1 MYQSIPK
8 LPIPPLRAIPGHLTH
23 IKLRTVGNL
32 TQNEARPVG
41 HLESKWKNI
50 FLEIIGLDSHI
61 NRQFNKAVSS
71 YFFMST
77 VCIFILLLGGD
88 MKGFLVSL
96 QTRISMV

>member
-1 MYQSIPK
+1 MP
-8 LPIPPLRAIPGHLTH
+8 
-23 IKLRTVGNL
+23 
-32 TQNEARPVG
+32 TQRECVCCQEQPEKENKIEGRILSLYCIG
-41 HLESKWKNI
+41 CSKWKNI
-50 FLEIIGLDSHI
+50 FFFEIALDSHI

-88 MKGFLVSL
+88 MKGFLVLL